1 MNATH
6 HNWSPN
12 ASTGSSSFRALL
24 SSLML
29 LMIGLSGATAQTA
42 FSEQQAATVKR
53 VSIDEIPLYQL
64 PKKFTPRARVG
75 GELRGTEGTDPEV
88 QALVPDH
95 VGFTSSQA
103 PVLNWFLSKPTP
115 HEMRFTLID
124 NHSVRPLY
132 EAPIPTPKQPGIF
145 SISIKDL
152 GLVLDPNIQY
162 RWYVSVVRDPSSP
175 SKDIV
180 GGGVIERC
188 EMSDCLIAL
197 DAKIITCSVHTV
209 KENARAGFWYDAMGC
224 LCALIDA
231 DPTDASLRR
240 LRAGLLKQVGLNG
253 VAEWDLR
260 SIQAQQR

>member
-6 HNWSPN
+6 PHAFLRTRAARSSGTVLMGVML
-12 ASTGSSSFRALL
+12 ATISVIGSDMPPGFA
-24 SSLML
+24 
-29 LMIGLSGATAQTA
+29 
-42 FSEQQAATVKR
+42 EQVTTQANVTSR
-53 VSIDEIPLYQL
+53 DQIPLYQP

-75 GELRGTEGTDPEV
+75 GELRGTEGMDPEV

-95 VGFTSSQA
+95 VGFTSSQT
-103 PVLNWFLSKPTP
+103 PVLNWYLSKPTP
-115 HEMRFTLID
+115 HEVRFTLID
-124 NHSVRPLY
+124 NQSVRPVY

-145 SISIKDL
+145 SIAIKDL
-152 GLVLDPNIQY
+152 GLTLDPNIQY

-188 EMSDCLIAL
+188 EMSDCLITF
-197 DAKIITCSVHTV
+197 DAKITCSVQTV
-209 KENARAGFWYDAMGC
+209 TDNARAGFWYDAMGC
-224 LCALIDA
+224 LCTLIDA
-231 DPTDASLRR
+231 NPTDASLRR

-260 SIQAQQR
+260 SVQTQQR

>member
-1 MNATH
+1 MNTAH
-6 HNWSPN
+6 RRCSLRSR
-12 ASTGSSSFRALL
+12 AVAKSSGTALI
-24 SSLML
+24 SVL
-29 LMIGLSGATAQTA
+29 LIVIGLNGPAVQPA
-42 FSEQQAATVKR
+42 FSQQIAARTNGD
-53 VSIDEIPLYQL
+53 SQDQFPLYQP

-95 VGFTSSQA
+95 VGFTSSQT
-103 PVLNWFLSKPTP
+103 PVLNWYLSRTTP
-115 HEMRFTLID
+115 HEVRFTLID
-124 NHSVRPLY
+124 NQSVRPLF

-152 GLVLDPNIQY
+152 GLALDPNIQY

-188 EMSDCLIAL
+188 EMSDCLITF
-197 DAKIITCSVHTV
+197 DAKITCSVQTV
-209 KENARAGFWYDAMGC
+209 TENARAGFWYDAMGC
-224 LCALIDA
+224 LCTLIDA
-231 DPTDASLRR
+231 NPTDASLRR

-260 SIQAQQR
+260 SVQAQQR

>member
-1 MNATH
+1 MNNTH
-6 HNWSPN
+6 RR
-12 ASTGSSSFRALL
+12 ASLHSRSVTGSYGTM
-24 SSLML
+24 LMTVL
-29 LMIGLSGATAQTA
+29 FMTIGLNGTSAQPA
-42 FSEQQAATVKR
+42 FSDELVAQANGASRDQV
-53 VSIDEIPLYQL
+53 PLYQP

-95 VGFTSSQA
+95 VGFTSSQT
-103 PVLNWFLSKPTP
+103 PVLNWYLSKPTP
-115 HEMRFTLID
+115 HEVRFTLID
-124 NHSVRPLY
+124 NQSVRPLY
-132 EAPIPTPKQPGIF
+132 EAPITTPKQPGIF

-152 GLVLDPNIQY
+152 GLALDPNIQY
-162 RWYVSVVRDPSSP
+162 RWYVSVVRDPDSP

-188 EMSDCLIAL
+188 EMSDCLIIF
-197 DAKIITCSVHTV
+197 DAKITCSVQTV
-209 KENARAGFWYDAMGC
+209 TENARAGFWYDAMGC
-224 LCALIDA
+224 LCTLIDA

-260 SIQAQQR
+260 SVQAHQR